1 VEDVHH
7 GINSRSTKSRPRAKE
22 RAPVTAIE
30 DGLTALTQSTN
41 ALLTS
46 VNFSKDSLDS
56 DIAAAVAASESA
68 AQIPLITV
76 ATSIIDTQTTF
87 ITYINGAT

>member
-22 RAPVTAIE
+22 PTPVTAIE

-56 DIAAAVAASESA
+56 DIAAAVAASDSA
-68 AQIPLITV
+68 AQIPLITI
-76 ATSIIDTQTTF
+76 ATSMVNTQATF
-87 ITYINGAT
+87 INYINGAT